1 MPDFQYRAITQSGEL
16 VSGSITAPTAAEV
29 AKRIE
34 FLGLV
39 PIEAITETGAKREA
53 RFKFSGFSSPRAED
67 VTVFTRDLALL
78 LKAGARID
86 DALDLLA
93 ADIDIGRLRPVV
105 GQIRG
110 HVLAGE
116 SLSDAL
122 TKHPNLFPP
131 MYVALVKVGE
141 ASGALDHILDVL
153 GSERNR
159 AEVMRRKVVDALRYP
174 TFVLLAACGVLV
186 FFLLFVIP
194 QFAAVLQDFNAKLDP
209 IVAALFGFSKFVR
222 ANLDLVEE
230 GAVVLILGGWLL
242 LRRAAVRAK
251 LFGLFL
257 RLPGLRGVVRLHHT
271 ALFCRNLGI
280 LLASGV
286 PLITSLRIL
295 MDMLATTETTAVW
308 NKAVDRVRH
317 GGKLSDGVSDTNLL
331 PAMAIR
337 MLRIGEETGQLAVLS
352 GNVADFYESKLQRS
366 LDRIVGVTGPIAIVI
381 ISAIVGGLIVSV
393 MTALLSVTQIIE

>member
-1 MPDFQYRAITQSGEL
+1 DPRFSALGFQPGDTVYEPCGCDRCGGTGYRGRSGIFEIIEMSPDVRDLITEHTDSAVIQTAAAKAGMPTMIADAIAKCRSGLTSVAEVLRVTPLGRDVPDFQYRAITQSGEL

-39 PIEAITETGAKREA
+39 PIEAITETGAKRQA

-141 ASGALDHILDVL
+141 
-153 GSERNR
+153 
-159 AEVMRRKVVDALRYP
+159 
-174 TFVLLAACGVLV
+174 
-186 FFLLFVIP
+186 
-194 QFAAVLQDFNAKLDP
+194 
-209 IVAALFGFSKFVR
+209 
-222 ANLDLVEE
+222 
-230 GAVVLILGGWLL
+230 
-242 LRRAAVRAK
+242 
-251 LFGLFL
+251 
-257 RLPGLRGVVRLHHT
+257 
-271 ALFCRNLGI
+271 
-280 LLASGV
+280 
-286 PLITSLRIL
+286 
-295 MDMLATTETTAVW
+295 
-308 NKAVDRVRH
+308 
-317 GGKLSDGVSDTNLL
+317 
-331 PAMAIR
+331 
-337 MLRIGEETGQLAVLS
+337 
-352 GNVADFYESKLQRS
+352 
-366 LDRIVGVTGPIAIVI
+366 
-381 ISAIVGGLIVSV
+381 
-393 MTALLSVTQIIE
+393 